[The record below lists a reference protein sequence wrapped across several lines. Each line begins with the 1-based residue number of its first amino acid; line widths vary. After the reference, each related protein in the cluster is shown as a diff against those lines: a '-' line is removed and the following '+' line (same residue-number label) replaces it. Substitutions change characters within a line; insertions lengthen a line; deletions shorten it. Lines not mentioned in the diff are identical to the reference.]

1 MADFPEPWGSDALPF
16 SPRGGP
22 SPAVLGIH
30 VSICGHVLS
39 SKRVVQLT
47 FELAMCSSTPL
58 RQLNLETN
66 FPAKSAVWEGPARS
80 QMKLLSPKVR

>member
-30 VSICGHVLS
+30 VAIGGLNQYVFS

-47 FELAMCSSTPL
+47 FELAMCPSTL

-66 FPAKSAVWEGPARS
+66 FPSRRFGRD
-80 QMKLLSPKVR
+80 LLGVR